1 MDLHRVGIVYR
12 KEILEAIRDR
22 RTIIS
27 TIVIPIIIFPLIFV
41 SFGGFARVMVKT
53 AETER
58 SRIAIVGAE
67 NAPELAQK
75 IRESRA
81 FDVVDARNYRE
92 GISERKLRA
101 TVQIPK
107 NIAEAGPSTNAPW
120 ITIYFHAGEFR
131 SQIALRNLQKV
142 LGEYRDEV
150 VRKAVEKN
158 GLSPS
163 VLRPFEV
170 KEQNAAPPQKVAGN
184 LLGGLIPYMII
195 FLTFVGCMA
204 PALDVTVGEKE
215 RGTMETILA
224 SPIDR
229 TDLVF
234 GKFLVVVTISSVTT
248 IMALLSNALTLLIPT
263 LIARELTKG
272 MAMPFEVSG
281 IGVFGIFILVA
292 PLAVTFAA
300 GQIAI
305 ATCAGNYRE
314 AQSYLSPL
322 MIVALLPALAALLP
336 GFDISAKLAWVP
348 ILNVCL
354 VSREILSGAFHWGV
368 IGIVFISSCIYAA
381 AALAAAIRVFK
392 SETVLFRT

>member
-101 TVQIPK
+101 TLEIPK
-107 NIAEAGPSTNAPW
+107 NIAEAGPGTNAPR